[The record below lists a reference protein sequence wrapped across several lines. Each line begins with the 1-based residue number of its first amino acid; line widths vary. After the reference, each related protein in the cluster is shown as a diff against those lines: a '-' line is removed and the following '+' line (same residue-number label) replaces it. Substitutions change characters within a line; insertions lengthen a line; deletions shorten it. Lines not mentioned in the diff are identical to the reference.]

1 MSKKS
6 KLFGI
11 LPLLFIGITA
21 FSGDIEF
28 LPDDNLDKALKLG
41 NNIEESIE
49 NNNPSYINNLFD
61 LDKFLKNAIPE
72 SNNPIEQAFFEGF
85 TDEFHKS
92 FDLGVSIIN
101 EIGSEGEYTFIDAYS
116 ANNTYY
122 LIFRMLSNQT
132 VNYHEYKLD
141 FRENDFSVIDIY
153 NYYSGSSISEILA
166 KVYQGGSL
174 YVIGTS
180 EKQKQELQSIVRLN
194 QVSDFVSVGKYKK
207 AMKKWYKIPEYLRN
221 EKTYLAEGLKV
232 AKFLDKET
240 FEEVYSQY
248 NTNFPEEGGKYL
260 IALEALS
267 YQERSK
273 EALEC
278 LEKLD
283 ASLHVDPILNLIRA
297 NLNYQLDNKSLAIEN
312 LKDLIKTNPEYEIG
326 YISLLGIYLEEKKY
340 VDATSILDQIL
351 YTFNSYKEDL
361 EPILG
366 EYPDFLDSTEYTSW
380 FEE

>member
-1 MSKKS
+1 MSIKS
-6 KLFGI
+6 KLTGI

-21 FSGDIEF
+21 FSGDIEVSA
-28 LPDDNLDKALKLG
+28 DENLDKALKLG

-61 LDKFLKNAIPE
+61 LEKFLDSAIPE
-72 SNNPIEQAFFEGF
+72 SKNPLEQAFLEGF
-85 TDEFHKS
+85 TGEFNKS

-101 EIGSEGEYTFIDAYS
+101 EIGSGGEYTFLDAHTV
-116 ANNTYY
+116 NNTYY
-122 LIFRMLSNQT
+122 LIFRMLSDQT

-141 FRENDFSVIDIY
+141 LSEDEFTIIDIY
-153 NYYSGSSISEILA
+153 NYYSGSYMSEILA
-166 KVYQGGSL
+166 RVYRGGSL
-174 YVIGTS
+174 YITGTS
-180 EKQKQELQSIVRLN
+180 DKQKQELRSIVRLN
-194 QVSDFVSVGKYKK
+194 QISEFVSAGKYKK
-207 AMKKWYKIPEYLRN
+207 AIKQWYKIPAYLRN
-221 EKTYLAEGLKV
+221 EKPYLAEGLKV
-232 AKFLDKET
+232 AKFLDEEK
-240 FEEVYSQY
+240 FQEVYTQY
-248 NTNFPEEGGKYL
+248 KTNFPEEGGKYL

-283 ASLHVDPILNLIRA
+283 AFLHVDPMLNLIRA
-297 NLNYQLDNKSLAIEN
+297 NLNYELDNKSLAIKN
-312 LKDLIKTNPEYEIG
+312 LKELIRTNPEYEIG

-340 VDATSILDQIL
+340 VDATSILDQIV

-380 FEE
+380 YEE